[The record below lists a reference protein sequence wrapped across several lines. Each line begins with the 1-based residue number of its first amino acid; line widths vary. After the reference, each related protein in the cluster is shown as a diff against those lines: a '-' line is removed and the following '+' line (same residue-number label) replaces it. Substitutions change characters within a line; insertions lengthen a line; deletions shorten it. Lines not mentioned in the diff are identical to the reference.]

1 MRSLEPSMTLTCTF
15 TVSPGTKSSMFIG
28 DTSLLLAAAGSDR
41 GVTRG
46 RADLFGRIWGVSQR
60 AVVAHADN
68 CSIVPDGL
76 QSLKSSEIAAGR
88 KPKTRKQPKYT
99 FWTLFREAETT

>member
-1 MRSLEPSMTLTCTF
+1 
-15 TVSPGTKSSMFIG
+15 
-28 DTSLLLAAAGSDR
+28 
-41 GVTRG
+41 VTRG

-99 FWTLFREAETT
+99 FWTLSR